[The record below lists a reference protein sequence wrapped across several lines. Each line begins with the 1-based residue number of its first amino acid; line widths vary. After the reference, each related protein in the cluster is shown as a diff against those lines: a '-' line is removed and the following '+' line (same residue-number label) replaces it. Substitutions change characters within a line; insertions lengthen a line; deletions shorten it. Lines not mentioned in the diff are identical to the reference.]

1 MAGYRS
7 PQVRLHDLRHGAA
20 MLGLAVGELKAML
33 RHSGI
38 VLIVGTH
45 TSVLPTVAHAA
56 GEGTAIH
63 VLWGGW

>member
-33 RHSGI
+33 GHSGI

-56 GEGTAIH
+56 GERTAIH